1 MSDHLHPLH
10 RAAHSGDAAAVARLL
25 SEGVPVDLEGDED
38 QWTALHYAAMCDKA
52 DVVKLLLER
61 GADANHVAS
70 FYRTPFD
77 TAVSHGAMRAVDLLY
92 DLASRADPDW
102 RGTILHAAV
111 TLGLTDLARAELA
124 AGADPNRGDD
134 GGATPLHKVFT
145 DTPAPETLA
154 RILLK
159 RRRGLEF
166 GASELPRRRVELAGI
181 LLEAGALP
189 LVPDRANWTSV
200 RMAVHDGHK
209 DVLDL
214 FVERGTDLALESHPN
229 DLADAAAHGGQADM
243 IRYLAAR
250 GLVKR
255 GSGHTPLHTAAWM
268 AFPDCIAALLAAGV
282 DPKARYGSGPTAL
295 DEARRRLKST
305 EESLEFL
312 GFDPKYAKKY
322 GDDRTRSLA
331 VIALLEKA
339 EDGG

>member
-10 RAAHSGDAAAVARLL
+10 RAAHSGDTAAVARLL
-25 SEGVPVDLEGDED
+25 AEGVPVDLEEDED
-38 QWTALHYAAMCDKA
+38 RWTALHYAAMCDNA

-61 GADANHVAS
+61 GADANHVAR
-70 FYRTPFD
+70 YHQTPFD
-77 TAVSHGAMRAVDLLY
+77 TAVGHGAMRAVDLLY

-111 TLGLTDLARAELA
+111 TLGSTDLARAELA

-134 GGATPLHKVFT
+134 AGATPLHKVFT
-145 DTPAPETLA
+145 NTTAPETLA

-181 LLEAGALP
+181 LLDAGALP

-200 RMAVHDGHK
+200 RMAVHDGHMN
-209 DVLDL
+209 VLEL
-214 FVERGTDLALESHPN
+214 FVERGTDLSLQRYPD

-243 IRYLAAR
+243 IRYLGAR
-250 GLVKR
+250 GLVSR
-255 GSGHTPLHTAAWM
+255 GTGHTPLHTAAWM
-268 AFPDCIAALLAAGV
+268 AFPDCIEALLAAGV
-282 DPKARYGSGPTAL
+282 DPKARFENGSTAL

-305 EESLEFL
+305 EETLEFL
-312 GFDPKYAKKY
+312 GSNPKYAKQY

-339 EDGG
+339 EAGG